1 MKYKRLTNQEDN
13 IGKPMAYAHGKDCQV
28 YIYDEK
34 GSDVPLAKYVAKH
47 CANKDMEVTAEDILT
62 GDICMHCDMCTAGI
76 LNFVAIQAA
85 TLYKRLADLE
95 DKIESGELIE
105 LNDGQFICEEQEW
118 RKRSESVKDEVKK
131 QTAKAI
137 LQELFD
143 CMEPIADGNGGHG
156 MFVFSENLFSVAKKY
171 GVVLTNEG

>member
-1 MKYKRLTNQEDN
+1 MKYKRLTEKFTKDN
-13 IGKPMAYAHGKDCQV
+13 GSEAPRCNAHTVFAEPCTIECDECWIGK
-28 YIYDEK
+28 I
-34 GSDVPLAKYVAKH
+34 
-47 CANKDMEVTAEDILT
+47 NR
-62 GDICMHCDMCTAGI
+62 
-76 LNFVAIQAA
+76 
-85 TLYKRLADLE
+85 RLCDLE
-95 DKIESGELIE
+95 DKIESGEIIE
-105 LNDGQFICEEQEW
+105 LMDGQFVCTEEEW

-143 CMEPIADGNGGHG
+143 CMETITDGDGGHG